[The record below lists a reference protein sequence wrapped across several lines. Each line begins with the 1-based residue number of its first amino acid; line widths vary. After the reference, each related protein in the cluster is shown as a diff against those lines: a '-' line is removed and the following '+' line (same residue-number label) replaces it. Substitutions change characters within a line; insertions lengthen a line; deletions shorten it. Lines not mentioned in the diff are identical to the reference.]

1 MPSLL
6 VINPNTTQAMT
17 DDIGRGARAA
27 AGPDTVIDCVQPAAG
42 PRSIE
47 GFTDE
52 VLAAYN
58 LVDTVAAARG
68 RYDGIVVACYGDPA
82 ISACREVS
90 DVPVVGIA
98 EASFHMACL
107 VAHKWSIVTVL
118 PRVKPLLEEVV
129 IRNGLERRCASIRP
143 APLTVLEI
151 EEDLDRAKRM
161 MVDEA
166 RIAIEQ
172 DGAEAILLG
181 CAGLGPIDKAMQ
193 DELGVPVFDGTA
205 CAVKLSESLIAY
217 GVTTAKVHAY
227 LCAGAEGDRRRSGEP
242 RLRLRSG
249 VWRHERAVRGRR
261 ARRRGLLLAGC
272 GSEEAAVISLDV
284 RRRR

>member
-27 AGPDTVIDCVQPAAG
+27 AGPETTIECIQPTAG

-52 VLAAYN
+52 VLAAYH

-68 RYDGIVVACYGDPA
+68 RYDAIIVACYGDPA
-82 ISACREVS
+82 VAACREVS
-90 DVPVVGIA
+90 DVPVIGIA
-98 EASFHMACL
+98 EASFHMASL

-129 IRNGLERRCASIRP
+129 HRNGLERRCASIRP

-161 MVDEA
+161 MLAEA
-166 RIAIEQ
+166 RLAIEQ

-193 DELGVPVFDGTA
+193 NELGVPVFDGTA
-205 CAVKLSESLIAY
+205 CAVKMAESLIGY

-227 LCAGAEGDRRRSGEP
+227 LDPEP
-242 RLRLRSG
+242 KEIVGGPASL
-249 VWRHERAVRGRR
+249 
-261 ARRRGLLLAGC
+261 
-272 GSEEAAVISLDV
+272 AAVYERGV
-284 RRRR
+284 AA

>member
-27 AGPDTVIDCVQPAAG
+27 AGRDTVIECVQPEAG

-52 VLAAYN
+52 VLAAYH
-58 LVDTVAAARG
+58 LVETVAAARG
-68 RYDGIVVACYGDPA
+68 RYDGIVIACYGDPA
-82 ISACREVS
+82 VSACREVS

-98 EASFHMACL
+98 EASFHMASL

-193 DELGVPVFDGTA
+193 EELGVPVFDGTA
-205 CAVKLSESLIAY
+205 CAVKLCESLIAY
-217 GVTTAKVHAY
+217 GVTTARVHAY
-227 LCAGAEGDRRRSGEP
+227 LPPEP
-242 RLRLRSG
+242 KEIVGGSKALNAVYARG
-249 VWRHERAVRGRR
+249 V
-261 ARRRGLLLAGC
+261 
-272 GSEEAAVISLDV
+272 AA
-284 RRRR
+284 

>member
-1 MPSLL
+1 MPKLL
-6 VINPNTTQAMT
+6 VVNPNTTQAMT

-27 AGPDTVIDCVQPAAG
+27 AGPDTVIDCVQPSSG

-58 LVDTVAAARG
+58 LVDVVAAARG
-68 RYDGIVVACYGDPA
+68 QYDGVVVACYGDPA
-82 ISACREVS
+82 IAACREIS

-129 IRNGLERRCASIRP
+129 HRNGLERRCASIRP

-161 MVDEA
+161 MVEEA
-166 RIAIEQ
+166 RIAIAE

-193 DELGVPVFDGTA
+193 AELGVPVFDGTA
-205 CAVKLSESLIAY
+205 CAVKLLESLLAY
-217 GVTTAKVHAY
+217 GVTTSRVAAFVAP
-227 LCAGAEGDRRRSGEP
+227 EP
-242 RLRLRSG
+242 KEIVDG
-249 VWRHERAVRGRR
+249 PA
-261 ARRRGLLLAGC
+261 
-272 GSEEAAVISLDV
+272 SLDPIYN
-284 RRRR
+284 RPRQPAAA